1 MFRTFYLSYLL
12 RNAYKVNTFIY
23 ALKSIPGLRKL
34 LPDKLYQSKVL
45 KIFGNIISIL
55 LEIINIFLGKFL
67 YLFLMIFCTISLY
80 KTEISTTFLHV
91 FFFLT
96 IIGSFMN
103 TYMFNPTKDKYYAMF
118 IMRMNAK
125 SYTLTDYFYAIFKII
140 IGFLPF
146 TIVFGLL
153 SNVNLWI
160 CLILPFFVVA
170 SKIVIASY
178 NLHLYD
184 KKGIIINENQPGK
197 YINLLI
203 LLFLILAY
211 ALPALNIVVP
221 SYLLLILMILMI
233 LISIKRI
240 EYIINFNKY
249 REMYKI
255 VLTASNMNQVE
266 NANRMAKENVLKQIT
281 IDSNKTSN
289 KKGFAYFNDLFVI
302 RHSKLLWKN
311 SKKVAGISAIIILI
325 AFIIVTINPEFKM
338 SINNMIM
345 TYLPYFVFIMYLI
358 NRGENITRAMFM
370 NSDHS
375 MLTYSFFRKPEAIL
389 KLFKERLKSVILIN
403 LLPAII
409 IGFGLAILL
418 LATGGTSNPLNYL
431 ILIISILA
439 MSIFFSIHH
448 LVIYYLLQPYNLNS
462 ETKNTT
468 YTIVNLLT
476 YIVCYYMIDLRLPT
490 LYFGISMII
499 FAVAYS
505 IISLILVYKFAP
517 KTFKIRI

>member
-1 MFRTFYLSYLL
+1 
-12 RNAYKVNTFIY
+12 
-23 ALKSIPGLRKL
+23 
-34 LPDKLYQSKVL
+34 
-45 KIFGNIISIL
+45 
-55 LEIINIFLGKFL
+55 
-67 YLFLMIFCTISLY
+67 MIFCTISLY

-146 TIVFGLL
+146 TIIFGLL

-160 CLILPFFVVA
+160 CFILPFFVAA

-311 SKKVAGISAIIILI
+311 SKKVAGIS
-325 AFIIVTINPEFKM
+325 
-338 SINNMIM
+338 
-345 TYLPYFVFIMYLI
+345 YVF
-358 NRGENITRAMFM
+358 
-370 NSDHS
+370 
-375 MLTYSFFRKPEAIL
+375 
-389 KLFKERLKSVILIN
+389 
-403 LLPAII
+403 
-409 IGFGLAILL
+409 
-418 LATGGTSNPLNYL
+418 
-431 ILIISILA
+431 
-439 MSIFFSIHH
+439 
-448 LVIYYLLQPYNLNS
+448 
-462 ETKNTT
+462 
-468 YTIVNLLT
+468 
-476 YIVCYYMIDLRLPT
+476 
-490 LYFGISMII
+490 
-499 FAVAYS
+499 
-505 IISLILVYKFAP
+505 
-517 KTFKIRI
+517 